1 LSVPFSVGG
10 MLLAA
15 AIGLATAAIPAAAAE
30 PDWASF
36 GASPYEPPKPAP
48 SFSLPD
54 LDGRS
59 VALADLR
66 GKVAL
71 VFFWATW

>member
-1 LSVPFSVGG
+1 MRVI
-10 MLLAA
+10 A
-15 AIGLATAAIPAAAAE
+15 AIAAVLALSAGAAAAAA

-36 GASPYEPPKPAP
+36 GLTAYEPARPAP
-48 SFSLPD
+48 ELGLPD
-54 LDGRS
+54 LAGR
-59 VALADLR
+59 VRTLADLK

>member
-1 LSVPFSVGG
+1 
-10 MLLAA
+10 M
-15 AIGLATAAIPAAAAE
+15 PAAAAE

-36 GASPYEPPKPAP
+36 SAVPYDPPKPAP
-48 SFSLPD
+48 AFSLPD
-54 LDGRS
+54 LDGRQ

-66 GKVAL
+66 GKVTV